1 MERISQRIRILQ
13 VAPLR
18 ARVPLLQRWT
28 LLLQIPLIRP
38 QCAGLT
44 GGAQDGRRGGEGGG
58 SSLARLERLREG
70 GRVKERG
77 LGGLGGSGRWRRLV
91 ASGRRSGHGT
101 RQLWKDMELK
111 INKLFH
117 GGKI

>member
-18 ARVPLLQRWT
+18 ARVPLLQRWA
-28 LLLQIPLIRP
+28 LLLQIPLVRP

-58 SSLARLERLREG
+58 SSLARLESLREG

-77 LGGLGGSGRWRRLV
+77 LAGLGGSGRWRRLV
-91 ASGRRSGHGT
+91 ASRRRSSHGT
-101 RQLWKDMELK
+101 RQL
-111 INKLFH
+111 
-117 GGKI
+117 